1 MLNFILIHTEKNKLM
16 SYVWLRQMLEV
27 ECGLVLMERAAP
39 FPPPGS
45 KEKG

>member
-16 SYVWLRQMLEV
+16 SVIWQMLVV

-39 FPPPGS
+39 FFPPGS